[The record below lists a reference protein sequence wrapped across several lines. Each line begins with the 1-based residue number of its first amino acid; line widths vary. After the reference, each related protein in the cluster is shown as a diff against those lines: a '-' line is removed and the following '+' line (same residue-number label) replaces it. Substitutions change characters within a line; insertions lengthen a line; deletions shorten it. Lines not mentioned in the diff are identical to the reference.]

1 MTRVV
6 RYVCQL
12 LRSLTRDYRYDRSS
26 VSRRKRSYPNNAFVA
41 CGSSFESNFEAVREE
56 TRSYRQTVFLISFVY
71 DRHDDDDDELAKRS
85 RDSRRTVNNR
95 AEGGS
100 PSNEFKRSERNA
112 FYPRHE
118 ARNNSSYFSVADNLR
133 NRVEQFGSD
142 QTRSSRISP
151 DYAIVESIAIQSAE
165 DIASTIDTFRR
176 WFARQSA

>member
-1 MTRVV
+1 M
-6 RYVCQL
+6 
-12 LRSLTRDYRYDRSS
+12 RDYRYDRSS

-41 CGSSFESNFEAVREE
+41 CGSNFESNFEAGREE

-71 DRHDDDDDELAKRS
+71 DRHDDDDELAKRS

-95 AEGGS
+95 AEGDS
-100 PSNEFKRSERNA
+100 PTEAEEQPSNEFKRSERNA

-133 NRVEQFGSD
+133 NRVEQFESD

-151 DYAIVESIAIQSAE
+151 DYAIVESIAIQRAE

-176 WFARQSA
+176 WFACQSR